1 MPPPLPTNLGNR
13 ASNEND
19 RVLQKRHLQDLLQNI
34 DPLGQLDDEVEE
46 VCFIFVFCTLNVTL
60 YHFTN
65 RVLRRAL
72 STIYCL
78 CCCRE
83 SNFLANICKTLIIYL
98 FQVLLQIG
106 DDFLEDVI
114 SASAQIA
121 AHRKSKQLEAK
132 DVLLY
137 LDRHHDL
144 WLPGYSKEEFKPP
157 KKDICTEQHK
167 QVGIISLP
175 YICYRNIIEIWM
187 LLK

>member
-1 MPPPLPTNLGNR
+1 MACACVLFLSRNKTIFIIPLLNL
-13 ASNEND
+13 S
-19 RVLQKRHLQDLLQNI
+19 
-34 DPLGQLDDEVEE
+34 
-46 VCFIFVFCTLNVTL
+46 
-60 YHFTN
+60 
-65 RVLRRAL
+65 
-72 STIYCL
+72 
-78 CCCRE
+78 
-83 SNFLANICKTLIIYL
+83 
-98 FQVLLQIG
+98 QVLLQIG

-167 QVGIISLP
+167 QVTSVLLSSLFF
-175 YICYRNIIEIWM
+175 
-187 LLK
+187 